1 MTEYTVRIVKKFQD
15 ETIDIASDEALL
27 GAEPVGKNAARI
39 VILSPNEEE
48 TVQREKLLGV
58 SE

>member
-1 MTEYTVRIVKKFQD
+1 MTEYTVRIEKKFQED
-15 ETIDIASDEALL
+15 TITIGSEEALL

-39 VILSPNEEE
+39 VILSPNEEPTNE
-48 TVQREKLLGV
+48 KEKLLGV

>member
-1 MTEYTVRIVKKFQD
+1 MTEYTVRIEKKFQED
-15 ETIDIASDEALL
+15 TIEIASEEALL

-39 VILSPNEEE
+39 VILSPNEKP
-48 TVQREKLLGV
+48 TVEREKLLGV